1 MGVSFFD
8 NISRNIRRKRIE
20 WLGSVRNVGKFVIVI
35 LLLLIT
41 GILWQ
46 KYKNDM
52 GAYFYEAAKTG
63 SIFIGMELDHV
74 KIKGVQNLSLE
85 QLQDFIEAETA
96 GQSLPFLD
104 INLLRMKI
112 ENLSWVKEASV
123 QRRFPD
129 KLYIQLTEHVPQ
141 ARWQVG
147 GKHHMITEEGIVVSD
162 FVPKKFANLTLLVG
176 ENANFHVPDL
186 REVLSH
192 GTKLRERVTAASW
205 IGNRR
210 WDIYLNNGIIV
221 KLPQD
226 NAGEAWS
233 KLQRLSIDELLLEH
247 KNIAIIDMRVS
258 KRLVLRFK
266 DDSESVYKDE
276 GA

>member
-20 WLGSVRNVGKFVIVI
+20 WLGSVRNLGKFLIVI
-35 LLLLIT
+35 LLLLIG

-52 GAYFYEAAKTG
+52 GAYFYETAKTA
-63 SIFIGMELDHV
+63 SIFAGMELNHV
-74 KIKGVQNLSLE
+74 KIKGVHNLSLE

-96 GQSLPFLD
+96 GESLPFLD

-112 ENLSWVKEASV
+112 ENLSWVKEVSV
-123 QRRFPD
+123 QRVFPD
-129 KLYIQLTEHVPQ
+129 KLYIKLTEHVPQ
-141 ARWQVG
+141 ARWQVA
-147 GKHHMITEEGIVVSD
+147 GKHYMITEEGIVVSD
-162 FVPKKFANLTLLVG
+162 FVPEKFASLTLLVG
-176 ENANFHVPDL
+176 ENANLHVPDL

-192 GTKLRERVTAASW
+192 GVRLRERVTAASW

-226 NAGEAWS
+226 NASKAWS
-233 KLQRLSIDELLLEH
+233 KLQKLSIDELLLEH

-258 KRLVLRFK
+258 NRLVLRFK